1 MEMRDA
7 HLTADEIGH
16 FLDKG
21 DQLINR
27 LFLHHLA
34 VCPGCYAVAGH
45 VLDLYQ
51 AGETRIEG
59 LGSIEISLALSRKG
73 APALL
78 ENLNRRSRSSEMR
91 SHSRRSMRSPGSASA
106 SPITTSTALPKPAA
120 SSRRSPFPR
129 T

>member
-51 AGETRIEG
+51 AGETA
-59 LGSIEISLALSRKG
+59 GSRGRLTPGACSLR
-73 APALL
+73 
-78 ENLNRRSRSSEMR
+78 
-91 SHSRRSMRSPGSASA
+91 
-106 SPITTSTALPKPAA
+106 
-120 SSRRSPFPR
+120 
-129 T
+129 